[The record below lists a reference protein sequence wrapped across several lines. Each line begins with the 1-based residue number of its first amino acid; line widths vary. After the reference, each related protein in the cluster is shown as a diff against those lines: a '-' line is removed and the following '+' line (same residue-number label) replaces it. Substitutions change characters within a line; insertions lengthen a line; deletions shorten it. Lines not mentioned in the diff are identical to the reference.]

1 MTQEGKIKELE
12 QRIALMD
19 ADSGALLDEIR
30 QCKKA
35 AAGYK
40 GKNVQFQ
47 EKIKELKEQVEGL
60 KNRVEH
66 YRQLDLEGD
75 GLYEQKIAE
84 LDDAKAEIERLR
96 NMEEKENTV
105 PKRDYDELEK
115 SVEKKKAFIE
125 QLQERVQELMIER
138 SNLQC
143 SVKSKDNIIE
153 ELEEAIDELSKP
165 WWKKI
170 F

>member
-1 MTQEGKIKELE
+1 MTQEEKIRDLEERLALIKVDNSRLLEEL
-12 QRIALMD
+12 
-19 ADSGALLDEIR
+19 R
-30 QCKKA
+30 QSKKA
-35 AAGYK
+35 ASGYK

-47 EKIKELKEQVEGL
+47 KELKDLKEQLENM
-60 KNRVEH
+60 KMRMEH
-66 YRQLDLEGD
+66 YKQLDLEGD
-75 GLYEQKIAE
+75 GLYEQIIAE
-84 LDDAKAEIERLR
+84 LDNAKDEIERLQSVR
-96 NMEEKENTV
+96 DDVV
-105 PKRDYDELEK
+105 PKKNYDELKK
-115 SVEKKKAFIE
+115 SVDKKGAFIE

>member
-1 MTQEGKIKELE
+1 MTQEEKIRDLEERLALIKVDNSRLLEEL
-12 QRIALMD
+12 
-19 ADSGALLDEIR
+19 R
-30 QCKKA
+30 QSKKA
-35 AAGYK
+35 ASGYK

-47 EKIKELKEQVEGL
+47 KELKDLKEQLENM
-60 KNRVEH
+60 KMRMEH
-66 YRQLDLEGD
+66 YKQLDLEGD
-75 GLYEQKIAE
+75 HLYEDKIAE
-84 LDDAKAEIERLR
+84 LDSAMKEIHYLRQERDDV
-96 NMEEKENTV
+96 V
-105 PKRDYDELEK
+105 PKKDYYELEK

-143 SVKSKDNIIE
+143 SVKAKDNIIE
-153 ELEEAIDELSKP
+153 ELEETIDELSKP

>member
-1 MTQEGKIKELE
+1 MTQEEKIKDLEERLALIKVDNSRLLEEL
-12 QRIALMD
+12 
-19 ADSGALLDEIR
+19 R
-30 QCKKA
+30 QSKKA
-35 AAGYK
+35 ASGYK

-47 EKIKELKEQVEGL
+47 KELKDLKEQLENM
-60 KNRVEH
+60 KMCMEH
-66 YRQLDLEGD
+66 YKQLDLEGD

-84 LDDAKAEIERLR
+84 LDNAKDEIERLQSVR
-96 NMEEKENTV
+96 DDVV
-105 PKRDYDELEK
+105 PKKNYDELKK
-115 SVEKKKAFIE
+115 SVDKKVTFIE

-143 SVKSKDNIIE
+143 LVKSKDNIIE
-153 ELEEAIDELSKP
+153 ELEETIDELSKP

>member
-1 MTQEGKIKELE
+1 MKQEEKIRDLEERLALIKVDNSRLLEEL
-12 QRIALMD
+12 
-19 ADSGALLDEIR
+19 R
-30 QCKKA
+30 QSKKA
-35 AAGYK
+35 ASGYK
-40 GKNVQFQ
+40 GRNVQFQ
-47 EKIKELKEQVEGL
+47 KELKDLKEQLENM
-60 KNRVEH
+60 KMRMEH
-66 YRQLDLEGD
+66 YKLLDLEGD

-143 SVKSKDNIIE
+143 SVKAKDNIIE
-153 ELEEAIDELSKP
+153 ELEETIDELSKP

>member
-1 MTQEGKIKELE
+1 MKQEEKIKDLE
-12 QRIALMD
+12 QRIALLS
-19 ADSGALLDEIR
+19 ADNSALLEELR

-35 AAGYK
+35 ASGYK

-47 EKIKELKEQVEGL
+47 KELKDLKEQLENM
-60 KNRVEH
+60 KMRMEH
-66 YRQLDLEGD
+66 YKQLDLEGD

-84 LDDAKAEIERLR
+84 LDDAKGEIERLQ
-96 NMEEKENTV
+96 NMEENTV
-105 PKRDYDELEK
+105 PKKDYDELEK

-153 ELEEAIDELSKP
+153 ELEETIDELSKP

>member
-1 MTQEGKIKELE
+1 MTQEEKIKDLE
-12 QRIALMD
+12 QRIALVI
-19 ADSGALLDEIR
+19 ADNSALLEELR
-30 QCKKA
+30 QSKKA
-35 AAGYK
+35 ASGYK

-47 EKIKELKEQVEGL
+47 KELKDLKEQLENM
-60 KNRVEH
+60 KMRMEH
-66 YRQLDLEGD
+66 YKQLDLEGD

-84 LDDAKAEIERLR
+84 LDDAKGKIERLR
-96 NMEEKENTV
+96 NMEENTV
-105 PKRDYDELEK
+105 PRKDYDELEK

-153 ELEEAIDELSKP
+153 ELEETIDELSKP